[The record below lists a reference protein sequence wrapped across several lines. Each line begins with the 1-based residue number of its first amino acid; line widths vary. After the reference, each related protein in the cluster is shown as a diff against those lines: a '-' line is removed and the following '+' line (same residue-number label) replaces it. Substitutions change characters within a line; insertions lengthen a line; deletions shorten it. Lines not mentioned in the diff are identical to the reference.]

1 MRRGLNSWVSLLLF
15 LCYITCFREVVS
27 TATVTLQSVEIFA
40 THEFIGAD
48 PTVYFNCKGEE
59 KIIFPDLKK
68 AHVLYAFKGQESWQ
82 PLTEFPN
89 KKCKR
94 CGFYAKHTIKSDDVF
109 GEWEFCP
116 SEFTRADGKYI
127 YSIDKEVNATF
138 ICEECV
144 PHPHVADPDRAP
156 NSENEGHGMHW
167 AIMTLIIILAS
178 ILVILGLAAAYKY
191 WQKKKRQKDQA
202 RFLKLFEDGDD
213 IEDELGI
220 GPLGGSV

>member
-1 MRRGLNSWVSLLLF
+1 MPRGLNSWVSLLLF
-15 LCYITCFREVVS
+15 LCYIREVVS
-27 TATVTLQSVEIFA
+27 TATVTLKSIEIFT
-40 THEFIGAD
+40 THEFIGSD

-59 KIIFPDLKK
+59 KIILPDLRK
-68 AHVLYAFKGQESWQ
+68 AQVEYAYKGQESWQ

-116 SEFTRADGKYI
+116 SEFTRSDGKYI
-127 YSIDKEVNATF
+127 YSVDKEVNATF

-144 PHPHVADPDRAP
+144 PHPQKADPAP
-156 NSENEGHGMHW
+156 KSENEGNGMHW
-167 AIMTLIIILAS
+167 AIVALISIIVS
-178 ILVILGLAAAYKY
+178 ILVFVGLAAAYKY